1 MTDNAYSKKQITPAR
16 NDKSVL
22 IMIEAV
28 ALETVQS
35 ESHFEQVAPEDPHIS
50 VLDLGITRGDGIFES
65 IGVINGMAR
74 ELEPHLARLHHSAVM
89 LDLPELDLN
98 SIRAAI
104 QVAINSHA
112 PVPELLVKV
121 IVTRGIERKN
131 TPTAWIYA
139 TQTPNYHVERTQ
151 GIRVITLDRG
161 YRHDVAETSPWLLQ
175 GAKTLSYAVNL
186 AALREA
192 KRRGANDVIFLS
204 TDGFALEG
212 PTASLIIRD
221 STGLFRT
228 PRLDLGVL
236 AGTTQAAVFRELESA
251 GFATQYSLIP
261 KNELHTATNVWLA
274 SSGRLIV
281 PINNLD
287 GIDILVDHK
296 LTIQML
302 KSISVESP
310 ANYQHR

>member
-1 MTDNAYSKKQITPAR
+1 
-16 NDKSVL
+16 
-22 IMIEAV
+22 MIEAV
-28 ALETVQS
+28 ALETVHS
-35 ESHFEQVAPEDPHIS
+35 ESQFEQLAPEDPHIS
-50 VLDLGITRGDGIFES
+50 VLDLGITRGEGIFES
-65 IGVINGMAR
+65 IGVINGTAR
-74 ELEPHLARLHHSAVM
+74 ELEPHLTRLRHSAVM

-104 QVAINSHA
+104 RVAINSHA

-121 IVTRGIERKN
+121 IVTRGIEGKN

-139 TQTPNYHVERTQ
+139 TQTPNYQVERTK

-161 YRHDVAETSPWLLQ
+161 YRHDVAETSQWLLQ

-186 AALREA
+186 AAIREA
-192 KRRGANDVIFLS
+192 KRHGANDVIFLS
-204 TDGFALEG
+204 SDGFALEG
-212 PTASLIIRD
+212 PTSSLIIRD
-221 STGLFRT
+221 NTGLFHT

-251 GFATQYSLIP
+251 GFATKYSLIP
-261 KNELHTATNVWLA
+261 KSELQKATNMWLA

-287 GIDILVDHK
+287 GVDILVDHK
-296 LTIQML
+296 LTLQML
-302 KSISVESP
+302 KSISGKSP
-310 ANYQHR
+310 ASH